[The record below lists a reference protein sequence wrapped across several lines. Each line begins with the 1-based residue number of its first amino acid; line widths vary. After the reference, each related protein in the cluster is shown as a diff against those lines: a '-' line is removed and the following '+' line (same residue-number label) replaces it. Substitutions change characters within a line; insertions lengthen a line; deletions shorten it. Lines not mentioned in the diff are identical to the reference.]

1 MNPTPRKVQN
11 STYTSRRLDSHSQS
25 SQSYLSEYDHLNQNE
40 DSSQQNHLLHK
51 KSLQLQPIP
60 RKAHSCSLPVWSF
73 VQPALFLLP
82 SLSLLL
88 RSEEHTSELQSRF
101 ELVCR
106 LLLEKQTPRPRAQ
119 TP

>member
-40 DSSQQNHLLHK
+40 DSIQQNHLLHK

-88 RSEEHTSELQSRF
+88 VRLFFSPYFLEF
-101 ELVCR
+101 
-106 LLLEKQTPRPRAQ
+106 LLLKLLTAHLSLSILLLF
-119 TP
+119 